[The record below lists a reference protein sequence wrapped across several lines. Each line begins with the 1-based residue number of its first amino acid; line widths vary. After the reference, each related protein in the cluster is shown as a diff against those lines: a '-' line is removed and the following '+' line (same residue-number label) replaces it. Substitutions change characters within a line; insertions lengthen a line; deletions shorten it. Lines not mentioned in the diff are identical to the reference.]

1 MIKDLQGKFIRLCV
15 NRPRLFVFGGIAA
28 PTNLA
33 TLALAPIDGGVTLF
47 ITSAATAVTTVVTL
61 PENISGA
68 QRHKRYTTLDH
79 MDETYHVTEAQFDAY
94 RKFENRIQELRSE
107 FNRAGTKKRKE
118 KLLSEAQLVADFQ
131 QDIINGAKVLSKSDK
146 ETENIEFKL
155 DRGRKKKT
163 KKLGNN

>member
-1 MIKDLQGKFIRLCV
+1 MKKS
-15 NRPRLFVFGGIAA
+15 P
-28 PTNLA
+28 
-33 TLALAPIDGGVTLF
+33 
-47 ITSAATAVTTVVTL
+47 
-61 PENISGA
+61 
-68 QRHKRYTTLDH
+68 
-79 MDETYHVTEAQFDAY
+79 
-94 RKFENRIQELRSE
+94 
-107 FNRAGTKKRKE
+107 KKRKE